1 MFADNQ
7 KINKQLSI
15 WLIFMFWLISIM
27 IVVGGLTRLTDS
39 GLSITEW
46 ELFSG
51 SLPPITQDDWVKY
64 FLLYQQI
71 PEFKLQNFSMTMDEF
86 KIIFWWEWIHRFLG
100 RLIGLCFLIPLIY
113 FSFKIRIKKL
123 LSLYF
128 IFILICLQGFI
139 GWYMVSSGLV
149 DRVDVSHFRLSI
161 HLLGAFAIL
170 SLIYWNYLRISY
182 NSISDKTLNKFLP
195 IFLLFLIFLQIT
207 IGAFVSGMD
216 AGTIYNT
223 WPKMGLNYFPDDNYF
238 MNLFKI
244 AAFSDPSL
252 VQFMHRNI
260 AYLILIFYIYL
271 FYVTRKKKIKFLYKT
286 INIIGLL
293 LFIQIILGILT
304 LLYGAQIKIASMHQ
318 ISSIFL
324 VSSVIYFLF
333 INNKSSLQL
342 SN

>member
-223 WPKMGLNYFPDDNYF
+223 WPLMGPSYFPDDNKIS
-238 MNLFKI
+238 NLF
-244 AAFSDPSL
+244 ALSAFNDPSL
-252 VQFMHRNI
+252 VQFIHRNL
-260 AYLILIFYIYL
+260 AYLIIFFYIYI
-271 FYVTRKKKIKFLYKT
+271 FFKIYRNKLKRLYGP
-286 INIIGLL
+286 INLIGLFL
-293 LFIQIILGILT
+293 IIQVILGIFT
-304 LLYGAQIKIASMHQ
+304 LINGAQIYLASMHQ

-324 VSSVIYFLF
+324 VSSCIYFLYL
-333 INNKSSLQL
+333 NKQVT
-342 SN
+342 N